1 MLPIFYLKSCNLSSG
16 PQTLALGVMRLCK
29 EKIHL
34 HLPIESKFL
43 DLEILK
49 KSRTYKPKTFLYEF
63 KLKGHAFFLKM
74 SLLLSQ
80 VHDF

>member
-1 MLPIFYLKSCNLSSG
+1 MLGSASQTPVWMHCNT
-16 PQTLALGVMRLCK
+16 PDLGVMRLYK

-49 KSRTYKPKTFLYEF
+49 ISRTYKPKTFLYEF

-74 SLLLSQ
+74 
-80 VHDF
+80 